1 MRVKFLAIVVAVLL
15 IAPIVAAE
23 KSIGLTLAQVSA
35 ERRDIIEATVE
46 PDVQQAEEFW
56 HKYWVYRGQIG
67 RLNERTIAVIQ
78 EFTAADGDLR
88 GDRAYI
94 LTNEV
99 LDLTTQRAD
108 LKKRY
113 VGEFKNILS
122 AKQILRWYQ
131 TENKMDALIRAE
143 MALSIPLDKDDR
155 ERTTNISRAEIQTK
169 REAFLNALV
178 QPSAK
183 QEEKLWTE
191 YRKYTKKLG
200 KLEDRLAELI
210 DEYAEG
216 FGSLTDKQA
225 LQITKEAADIDTD
238 KAKSLETVIRKLQ
251 SVLDAKQVVRVLQV
265 EQKLDAM
272 TRFDL
277 ALTIPVEL
285 AD

>member
-1 MRVKFLAIVVAVLL
+1 MRVKFLAIVIAVLL

-23 KSIGLTLAQVSA
+23 KSIGLTLAQVQA
-35 ERRDIIEATVE
+35 ERRDIVEATVE
-46 PDVQQAEEFW
+46 PDAQQAEEFW

-67 RLNERTIAVIQ
+67 RLNERTVAIIQ
-78 EFTAADGDLR
+78 EFSAAEGDLR

-94 LTNEV
+94 LTSEV
-99 LDLTTQRAD
+99 IDITTQRAA
-108 LKKRY
+108 LKKQY

-122 AKQILRWYQ
+122 SKQILRWYQ

-143 MALSIPLDKDDR
+143 LALAIPFDAADPKKDASL
-155 ERTTNISRAEIQTK
+155 SRAEIRTR
-169 REAFLNALV
+169 REAFISALV

-238 KAKSLETVIRKLQ
+238 RAKSLETVIRKLQ
-251 SVLDAKQVVRVLQV
+251 NVLGAKQVVRVLQV